1 MEYTVKELAE
11 LSGVT
16 PRTLRWYDK
25 LGLLKPGRTTGAGY
39 RLYGPAEVDRLQQI
53 LFYRELGLPLGEI
66 RDILDAP
73 DFDRRG
79 ALQSHL
85 LALRKRREQLDA
97 LIGTVERTL
106 LDEKGEIEMSD
117 KEKFEGFKR
126 ELAEENDRLYGAEA
140 REKYGPGPVE
150 DSRKNL
156 MGLSQEQF
164 RCWQELDRELR
175 EGLAAAVRAGEDPAG
190 AEGQRLARLHRE
202 WLTLLMPDC
211 DDARQAGLGELY
223 VADQR
228 FTAYYDGEVPGCAR
242 FLRDAILARTG
253 TAN

>member
-1 MEYTVKELAE
+1 MQYTVKALAE

-25 LGLLKPGRTTGAGY
+25 LGLLKPGETTGAGY

-66 RDILDAP
+66 KDILDGP
-73 DFDRRG
+73 DFDRQG

-85 LALRKRREQLDA
+85 LALRQRREQLDV

-106 LDEKGEIEMSD
+106 RQEKGEIDMSD
-117 KEKFEGFKR
+117 REKFEGFKR
-126 ELAEENDRLYGAEA
+126 ELVAENDRLYGSEA
-140 REKYGPGPVE
+140 REKYGESPVE
-150 DSRKNL
+150 ASQKNL
-156 MGLSQEQF
+156 MGLSPEQF
-164 RCWQELDRELR
+164 RRWQELDRELR
-175 EGLAAAVRAGEDPAG
+175 SGLTAAVRTGEDPAG
-190 AEGQRLARLHRE
+190 PEGRRLVSLHRQ
-202 WLTLLMPDC
+202 WLTVLMPDC

-223 VADQR
+223 VADKR

-242 FLRDAILARTG
+242 FLRDAILACAEA
-253 TAN
+253 AN

>member
-1 MEYTVKELAE
+1 M
-11 LSGVT
+11 
-16 PRTLRWYDK
+16 
-25 LGLLKPGRTTGAGY
+25 
-39 RLYGPAEVDRLQQI
+39 
-53 LFYRELGLPLGEI
+53 GLPLGEI

-164 RCWQELDRELR
+164 RR
-175 EGLAAAVRAGEDPAG
+175 
-190 AEGQRLARLHRE
+190 
-202 WLTLLMPDC
+202 
-211 DDARQAGLGELY
+211 
-223 VADQR
+223 
-228 FTAYYDGEVPGCAR
+228 
-242 FLRDAILARTG
+242 
-253 TAN
+253 

>member
-1 MEYTVKELAE
+1 MEYTVKGISE

-39 RLYGPAEVDRLQQI
+39 RLYSPAEVDRLQQI

-73 DFDRRG
+73 DFDRQG

-85 LALRKRREQLDA
+85 LTLRQRRERLDV

-106 LDEKGEIEMSD
+106 RQEKGEIIMSD
-117 KEKFEGFKR
+117 REKFEGFKR

-140 REKYGPGPVE
+140 REKYGAGPVE
-150 DSRKNL
+150 DSRKKL
-156 MGLSQEQF
+156 MGLTPEQF
-164 RCWQELDRELR
+164 RRWQELDRELR
-175 EGLAAAVRAGEDPAG
+175 EGLAAGVRAGEDPSG
-190 AEGQRLARLHRE
+190 AEGKRLAGIHRQ
-202 WLTLLMPDC
+202 WLAVLMPDC

-223 VADQR
+223 VTDER

-242 FLRDAILARTG
+242 FLRDAILAYTG
-253 TAN
+253 VSD